1 MHAFLSNLASRHIDR
16 QTDKQTN
23 TGKNMYLLLCRRYK
37 KQRPITRCDGCLY
50 NMLCMQSKLS
60 AIAPAAGFLW
70 STDHIVI
77 VRCSVYAKHPY
88 IFQHCED
95 TPGIVSDHQLRWFWI
110 SWQDDVV
117 QFGGGYRP
125 GLNLIVNSSNDRVP
139 SINSMSIASI
149 NNIRGFWII
158 PEVYYV
164 SGKCVIMFF
173 IA

>member
-1 MHAFLSNLASRHIDR
+1 M
-16 QTDKQTN
+16 
-23 TGKNMYLLLCRRYK
+23 
-37 KQRPITRCDGCLY
+37 
-50 NMLCMQSKLS
+50 
-60 AIAPAAGFLW
+60 
-70 STDHIVI
+70 I

-88 IFQHCED
+88 IIQHCED
-95 TPGIVSDHQLRWFWI
+95 TPGIVSVHQLRWFWI

-149 NNIRGFWII
+149 RGFWII